1 MAEIK
6 KYTDKDIISIAKKVF
21 EIEEHALKTTGAAFD
36 GNFVKAVRTIA
47 ACKGRLVLIGIGKSG
62 HIGRKIA
69 ATLASTGTPSFFV
82 HPTEALHGDLGMI
95 TKEDLVLALS
105 FSGQTEEIS
114 KILLPLKKEKVKIIS
129 MTGNPKS
136 NLAMM
141 SDLHIHVVVEREACP
156 YNLAPTASTTAMLAC
171 GDALAI
177 ALMKIKHFEK
187 KDFAMF
193 HPGGSLGKLLT
204 YTVKDIMF
212 TDKNPIVPL
221 TASVQDTLLVM
232 TKNKSGAA
240 SVVVG
245 LCITALSR
253 LGVNFFFKTI
263 AAAAVLGAV
272 IYGLRAMG
280 LPMNTDVAVISA
292 LMVLV
297 PGLVFTNFMC
307 DLLTGDTVS
316 GVSTFVRAVLT
327 AAAIAVGTGTALWAF
342 QTLGFDPGGTGTAV
356 YYGPAAQCLTAFL
369 ACIGFS
375 VMYNV
380 HGWGVVLCC
389 LGGAAGWAV
398 YLAAG
403 LATQS
408 IYLRYLA
415 AGIAIAV
422 YAEVMARVRK
432 YPITAYLVVS
442 FFPLV
447 PGSYIYY
454 AMYYAIQGQRQRFLE
469 SGIQALGLA
478 SCLAIGTLLVS
489 TTVRTYVMWRR
500 ERGKAHGSL

>member
-21 EIEEHALKTTGAAFD
+21 EIEEHALKTTAAAFD

-114 KILLPLKKEKVKIIS
+114 KILLPLKKENVKIIS

-212 TDKNPIVPL
+212 TDKSPIVPL

-240 SVVVG
+240 SVVDKNG
-245 LCITALSR
+245 RLKGYFTDGDLRRALQKKQDI
-253 LGVNFFFKTI
+253 LKLKI
-263 AAAAVLGAV
+263 
-272 IYGLRAMG
+272 
-280 LPMNTDVAVISA
+280 TDV
-292 LMVLV
+292 M
-297 PGLVFTNFMC
+297 
-307 DLLTGDTVS
+307 TVS
-316 GVSTFVRAVLT
+316 PFAFKPGTPAVE
-327 AAAIAVGTGTALWAF
+327 AAKIINDKKIDNAPVTDEKGK
-342 QTLGFDPGGTGTAV
+342 V
-356 YYGPAAQCLTAFL
+356 
-369 ACIGFS
+369 IGFLDKD
-375 VMYNV
+375 N
-380 HGWGVVLCC
+380 L
-389 LGGAAGWAV
+389 
-398 YLAAG
+398 
-403 LATQS
+403 
-408 IYLRYLA
+408 IEF
-415 AGIAIAV
+415 IALID
-422 YAEVMARVRK
+422 K
-432 YPITAYLVVS
+432 
-442 FFPLV
+442 
-447 PGSYIYY
+447 
-454 AMYYAIQGQRQRFLE
+454 
-469 SGIQALGLA
+469 
-478 SCLAIGTLLVS
+478 
-489 TTVRTYVMWRR
+489 
-500 ERGKAHGSL
+500 K